1 MNKVELHEM
10 LVERYHSSKKFN
22 GFSTES
28 LHFFDDYPI
37 DSNQSRNW
45 WNNQKSNY
53 EEFLKPE
60 FFDLLEGL
68 ISVVSHF
75 DHGLDTDVS
84 QCLGRT
90 HDMSTRPIPYR
101 WAALHSEGS
110 DKRIDVQFFINL
122 TALGLRVGIFSGHHD
137 TDSNAWNARQKRIF
151 SNKIKIY
158 DQYQELHALGF
169 EMFHT
174 TKTDHASKSHG
185 TRYTPEDPDELYNNV
200 ATLRQISFIKTLDV
214 KNMDSNEISLNLLKV
229 FSDTRQV
236 YQLLQS
242 SKYDSYKRNLV

>member
-1 MNKVELHEM
+1 MDKVELYEE
-10 LVERYHSSKKFN
+10 LIERYHSSQKFN

-37 DSNQSRNW
+37 DSTQSPNW
-45 WNNQKSNY
+45 WNNQKTSY
-53 EEFLKPE
+53 EQFLKPE
-60 FFDLLEGL
+60 FFDLLECL

-75 DHGLDTDVS
+75 DIGLETDVS

-101 WAALHSEGS
+101 WAALHSEGTN
-110 DKRIDVQFFINL
+110 KRIDVQFFINM

-137 TDSNAWNARQKRIF
+137 TDSNAWNARQKRIY
-151 SNKIKIY
+151 SKRIKIF
-158 DQYQELHALGF
+158 DQYRELHALGF
-169 EMFHT
+169 EMLHT
-174 TKTDHASKSHG
+174 TKSDHASKSHG
-185 TRYTPEDPDELYNNV
+185 NKYTPENPEELYNNV

-214 KNMDSNEISLNLLKV
+214 KNMNSNEISLHLLKV
-229 FSDTRQV
+229 FSDTRPV

-242 SKYDSYKRNLV
+242 SKYESYKRNLV

>member
-1 MNKVELHEM
+1 MNKVELHEK

-75 DHGLDTDVS
+75 DEGLNTDVS

-90 HDMSTRPIPYR
+90 HDMSTKPIPYR

-122 TALGLRVGIFSGHHD
+122 TILAFAVLGMFIGGVRLVYITMVLEQLSPSLKIPLGVVYSVIPISGILIIFYKILDLKKQAHD
-137 TDSNAWNARQKRIF
+137 
-151 SNKIKIY
+151 
-158 DQYQELHALGF
+158 
-169 EMFHT
+169 
-174 TKTDHASKSHG
+174 
-185 TRYTPEDPDELYNNV
+185 
-200 ATLRQISFIKTLDV
+200 
-214 KNMDSNEISLNLLKV
+214 
-229 FSDTRQV
+229 
-236 YQLLQS
+236 
-242 SKYDSYKRNLV
+242 